1 MAAIFRGLVLSH
13 DRNLVVENG
22 GHLSFSN
29 GWARRIIY
37 KVTKDKKK
45 MVSRLGNTAA
55 MPTAPAILS
64 KINFDQTL
72 LVYICG
78 YNRTMEFEGTTNVPI
93 VGKGKKTTDNWA
105 IYGY

>member
-72 LVYICG
+72 LAYICG